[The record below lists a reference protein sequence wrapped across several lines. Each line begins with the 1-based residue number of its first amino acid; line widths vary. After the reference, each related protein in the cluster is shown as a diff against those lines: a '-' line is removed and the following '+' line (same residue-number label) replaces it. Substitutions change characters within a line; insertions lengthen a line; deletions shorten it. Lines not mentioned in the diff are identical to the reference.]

1 MTCDNVFASAKV
13 TAANTA
19 RNTGAGIVVGS
30 GINFTTK
37 DVQVA
42 GVKHQEGVTPS
53 ALNVKIETDA
63 LVTPDAGDTDSCTG
77 LTTVSDATAAV
88 SPLIPDFSAA
98 PFGPLWDSAAPAA
111 PIAEITKI
119 SGKLTGRAD
128 CDPALPGSDH
138 AWTLSGKLTVEY
150 GDVGGPGAGTAI
162 LDANGKKVSSQ
173 VYARINPNNALNVD
187 LDLDTAGDTPDRVQL
202 LGIVI
207 KGVGVGADWG
217 GNAAYRPP
225 TANLAYAAE
234 ACSFNFDLD
243 LDTIVGQPSKGGLI
257 DIGLDTD
264 VDTTADGVAAPP
276 PVVALYNGAFLTT
289 IPDGN

>member
-77 LTTVSDATAAV
+77 LATVSDATAAANGA
-88 SPLIPDFSAA
+88 IPDFSNA
-98 PFGPLWDSAAPAA
+98 PWGPLWDSAAPAA

-138 AWTLSGKLTVEY
+138 AWTLAGKLTMEY
-150 GDVGGPGAGTAI
+150 GDVGGGGAGTAI

-173 VYARINPNNALNVD
+173 VFVRVNPNNSLNVD
-187 LDLDTAGDTPDRVQL
+187 LNADTTGDTPDRVQL
-202 LGIVI
+202 LGISI
-207 KGVGVGADWG
+207 KGVGYGADFEG
-217 GNAAYRPP
+217 TAAYRPP
-225 TANLAYAAE
+225 SANLAFAAE
-234 ACSFNFDLD
+234 ACSFNFDLSGD
-243 LDTIVGQPSKGGLI
+243 GIIGQPSKGGLI
-257 DIGLDTD
+257 DIGTDTD
-264 VDTTADGVAAPP
+264 VDTTADGMPAPA
-276 PVVALYNGAFLTT
+276 PVLPLYNGDFEVS